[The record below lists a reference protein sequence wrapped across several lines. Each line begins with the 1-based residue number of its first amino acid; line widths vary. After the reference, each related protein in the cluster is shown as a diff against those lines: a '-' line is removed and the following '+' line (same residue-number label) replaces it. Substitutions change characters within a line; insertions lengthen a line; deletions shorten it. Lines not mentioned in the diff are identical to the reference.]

1 MCEISWRAQNR
12 LHKTYVRLI
21 MRGKGGGVTAAAVAR
36 ELLGFVWAIA
46 CAVEQEQ
53 RNLRT
58 PAA

>member
-1 MCEISWRAQNR
+1 MCEISWRAKNR

-21 MRGKGGGVTAAAVAR
+21 MRGQGGGVTAAAVAR